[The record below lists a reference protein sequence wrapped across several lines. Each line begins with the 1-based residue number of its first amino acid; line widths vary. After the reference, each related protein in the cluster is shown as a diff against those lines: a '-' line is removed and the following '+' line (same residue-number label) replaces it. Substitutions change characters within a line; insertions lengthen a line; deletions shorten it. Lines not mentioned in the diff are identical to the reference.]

1 MTSQILQAN
10 KGKYV
15 QFFLNFKFLRSLCL
29 IAASVYHINK
39 RVTWVTCFPTI
50 RAVVTLLNC
59 TVWCMCVSQESLSC
73 SFEGDVT
80 LPRTKNKCPS
90 GVVQVP
96 YVIIK
101 KGEVKK
107 IRGKLGNCLNKY
119 CVQAAY
125 GLLSTARCYSGVG
138 KSRGKQIISLTMFG
152 CVSHGV
158 IEHELNHMLGFFH
171 EHTRS
176 DREQHVKINWE
187 NILES
192 SLFSDI
198 NGLLYCVCHKNAFS
212 SNGKDAI
219 TPIPDASVQIG
230 QRVELSAI
238 DIMRINK
245 LYNCSE

>member
-1 MTSQILQAN
+1 YMSL
-10 KGKYV
+10 Y
-15 QFFLNFKFLRSLCL
+15 NFSITLCDSL
-29 IAASVYHINK
+29 
-39 RVTWVTCFPTI
+39 VTL
-50 RAVVTLLNC
+50 LLNC

-80 LPRTKNKCPS
+80 LPRTKNALKF
-90 GVVQVP
+90 VQVP
-96 YVIIK
+96 YVISSDY
-101 KGEVKK
+101 
-107 IRGKLGNCLNKY
+107 RKLGMTCLSVMKSFHEKTCIWFVPWSGQRDYISNESRF
-119 CVQAAY
+119 
-125 GLLSTARCYSGVG
+125 GCYSGVG